1 MPVMAWVHRL
11 LFPAGRVADADAA
24 AAGHCHAS
32 PEAELAC
39 LRCEMTLAVQQC
51 GDVHRHRAVEKI
63 RRASSPMDL
72 WLLRPEVYL
81 YLAQDL
87 GQCEANARLNALM
100 LRFGRCVPEALATQA
115 RHNGLHEQPL
125 H

>member
-1 MPVMAWVHRL
+1 MPAMAWVHRL

-24 AAGHCHAS
+24 AADRHHAS

-39 LRCEMTLAVQQC
+39 LRYEMMLAVQQC
-51 GDVHRHRAVEKI
+51 GDAHRHRAVEKI
-63 RRASSPMDL
+63 RRAGSPMDL

-87 GQCEANARLNALM
+87 GQ
-100 LRFGRCVPEALATQA
+100 
-115 RHNGLHEQPL
+115 
-125 H
+125 

>member
-1 MPVMAWVHRL
+1 MPAMAWVHKL
-11 LFPAGRVADADAA
+11 LFPAGRVADAAA
-24 AAGHCHAS
+24 DDGH
-32 PEAELAC
+32 PPQEAEFAS
-39 LRCEMTLAVQQC
+39 LRYEMTLAVQQC
-51 GDVHRHRAVEKI
+51 GDVHSHRAVEKI
-63 RRASSPMDL
+63 RRAASPMDL

-100 LRFGRCVPEALATQA
+100 PLFGRCVPEAPAGQA
-115 RHNGLHEQPL
+115 RHNAPHEQPL